1 MATLSRL
8 TYEFPPIDCVPGPC
22 SSIPTEFSE
31 LGFDRISYYNY
42 FHNGLID
49 GWAFIVEGKDLAAC
63 FDHMTNSGPR
73 LEWVVEKP
81 GFRFDYDEQR
91 IVPGHPHATACDNV
105 VADAIDVADEL
116 GIQVGGLNLFVER
129 DWREFNTRPSRSW
142 AAQFYLNDK

>member
-73 LEWVVEKP
+73 LDRGSSKSLDSDSIMTSKESSPAILTRRLVTMSSP
-81 GFRFDYDEQR
+81 MQLTSPTSLGSRL
-91 IVPGHPHATACDNV
+91 
-105 VADAIDVADEL
+105 AD
-116 GIQVGGLNLFVER
+116 
-129 DWREFNTRPSRSW
+129 
-142 AAQFYLNDK
+142 